1 MDGWGGRGGRHAS
14 PDIHGTPHSDIV
26 SCTHEEA
33 LQHGQSDADS
43 LSFSGASCM
52 YAITLV
58 MSSSASMAF
67 NILLYFLNSFD
78 LLSLIWYSYQY
89 LYEMILFS

>member
-1 MDGWGGRGGRHAS
+1 
-14 PDIHGTPHSDIV
+14 
-26 SCTHEEA
+26 
-33 LQHGQSDADS
+33 
-43 LSFSGASCM
+43 M

-67 NILLYFLNSFD
+67 NSLLYFLNSFD

>member
-1 MDGWGGRGGRHAS
+1 MDGGGRRAS

-58 MSSSASMAF
+58 IVIIS
-67 NILLYFLNSFD
+67 LYGL
-78 LLSLIWYSYQY
+78 
-89 LYEMILFS
+89 